1 MGITWGLPFSI
12 FPCCLPGMEP
22 VLLTVNQSV
31 CGMLCAPR
39 TTYFKAISLVTSRP
53 HSHNICTAAAL
64 YLW

>member
-22 VLLTVNQSV
+22 VLLTINQSM

-39 TTYFKAISLVTSRP
+39 TTYFKAISLVTSCP